1 MHFALD
7 KKNEV
12 SYKNNRNSEK
22 LKKSQGG
29 SRK

>member
-12 SYKNNRNSEK
+12 SYKNHGNSEK